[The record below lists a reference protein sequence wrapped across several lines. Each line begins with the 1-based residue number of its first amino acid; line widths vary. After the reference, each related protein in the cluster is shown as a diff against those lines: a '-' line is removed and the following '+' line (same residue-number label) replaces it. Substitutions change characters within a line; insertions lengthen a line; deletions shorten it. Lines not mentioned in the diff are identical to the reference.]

1 MAEQTHR
8 YQRYNKVIAY
18 FLFCTGLLVSAHS
31 EASGKA
37 HINGVYGIYRPN
49 YANIY
54 CPTDNSKHFLKDGA
68 DLQVDFSQTYQ
79 GGCTIAIPS
88 DTYFPTPGHYSIVT
102 YFNNTTGGGVRGA
115 MSASGELTNEG
126 QSDFDT
132 QTSLREMSLTAV
144 TGPDIPLPSDYTN
157 GWLCVTLRNTDTNI
171 EYAIPGYAGSCTGVE
186 PLPPT
191 PPPVQATCKI
201 NNSSDLNVALGTVD
215 RALIGTSPGNGT
227 LQNKQIPVTC
237 TGGSVNVN
245 MQLTYTPLTV
255 SGKEVV
261 KSSSNGLGVSI
272 IYNSE
277 VLAPT
282 DTVPVS
288 FLEGSNNLDLAFEI
302 VRDPAV
308 SIGEVPTGE
317 FTASATLIMT
327 QQ

>member
-18 FLFCTGLLVSAHS
+18 FLFCTGLLFSAHS
-31 EASGKA
+31 EAKSMIQK
-37 HINGVYGIYRPN
+37 VYGVARPS
-49 YANIY
+49 YFGIY
-54 CPTDNSKHFLKDGA
+54 CPTNNTKQFFKGDDTTLVEFVQQFDGECDIVIPA
-68 DLQVDFSQTYQ
+68 DM
-79 GGCTIAIPS
+79 
-88 DTYFPTPGHYSIVT
+88 YFPTPGHYSVVT
-102 YFNNTTGGGVRGA
+102 YFNNTTGGGVRGG
-115 MSASGELTNEG
+115 MSVSAPLTSNG
-126 QSDFDT
+126 QSEFDT
-132 QTSLREMSLTAV
+132 QTSLRDMYLFATI
-144 TGPDIPLPSDYTN
+144 GPIITLPSDYTN
-157 GWLCVTLRNTDTNI
+157 GWLCVTLLNTDTNI
-171 EYAIPGYAGSCTGVE
+171 EYEIPGYAGSCTGGD